1 MENLVALI
9 GTSYGRNVKVKSNT
23 LEYKVRYVLAKDPD
37 TRNSDITL
45 TTHIWWYFHK
55 DSVVKIN
62 DKYYVCVSDLHELP
76 REDNIKRIRA
86 KIQNEEKLYLPT
98 SETVARKRKWNEQE
112 WRKSLGYSSVNI
124 EEEQEV
130 EAHLQQLGLLEKK

>member
-1 MENLVALI
+1 M
-9 GTSYGRNVKVKSNT
+9 KSNT

-76 REDNIKRIRA
+76 REDTIKRIRA
-86 KIQNEEKLYLPT
+86 KIQNEEKIYPPT
-98 SETVARKRKWNEQE
+98 NEEVARKRKWNEQE
-112 WRKSLGYSSVNI
+112 WRESLGYTYLNGA
-124 EEEQEV
+124 EELEV
-130 EAHLQQLGLLEKK
+130 RRHLRQLGLLEKK